1 MCDFCI
7 AVSFISTALCRF
19 EPDHP
24 VFLQERKEYQRGGRM
39 KGMTPEKSN
48 ESQIDL
54 INRIEC
60 AIRHI
65 QTATDVDPWAVEI
78 AVEAMEKQIPKKPYT
93 NVIHYP
99 YTSDLTTVQCPNCK
113 RRLRTRRTQAKG
125 DRFCPDCGQAIDWE
139 GEG

>member
-1 MCDFCI
+1 MAEDYGRYF
-7 AVSFISTALCRF
+7 
-19 EPDHP
+19 
-24 VFLQERKEYQRGGRM
+24 GGQDM
-39 KGMTPEKSN
+39 SNHVKGMTSCRLPESEISNRKSN

-65 QTATDVDPWAVEI
+65 QTAVDVDPWAVEI
-78 AVEAMEKQIPKKPYT
+78 AVEALEKQIPKKPYT

-113 RRLRTRRTQAKG
+113 RRLRTRRTLAKG

-139 GEG
+139 EE

>member
-1 MCDFCI
+1 MAENYGGDF
-7 AVSFISTALCRF
+7 
-19 EPDHP
+19 
-24 VFLQERKEYQRGGRM
+24 GGQDM
-39 KGMTPEKSN
+39 SNHVKGMISCRPPESETEKSN
-48 ESQIDL
+48 ESQTDL

-65 QTATDVDPWAVEI
+65 QTAVDVDPWAVEI
-78 AVEAMEKQIPKKPYT
+78 AVEAMEKQMQKKPYT

-139 GEG
+139 DE